1 MKLTVLG
8 CSGGIGAGLHTTA
21 LLVDDEFL
29 VDAGTGVGELSI
41 DAMSRIDHVF
51 VSHCHLDHVCSIPF
65 LVDAVGRRRAAPLV
79 VHGLEETIH
88 AMRSFLFN
96 GRIWPD
102 FTLLPRREA
111 PCLSYSAFGPGQSR
125 RLGSGMITALP
136 ANHAVAATGFCL
148 DSGAA
153 SLVFTGDTGPC
164 DALWDAVNAIGNLRY
179 LIVETAFS
187 ERDRNIAVASGHL
200 CPSLLAAELA
210 RLRSRP
216 EVFITHL
223 KPCDGETTMAEIATL
238 VPGRRPVMLQR
249 GHVFE
254 F

>member
-8 CSGGIGAGLHTTA
+8 CSGGIGAGLATTA
-21 LLVDDEFL
+21 LLVDNEL
-29 VDAGTGVGELSI
+29 LIDAGTGVGELSI

-65 LVDAVGRRRAAPLV
+65 LVDAVGRRRNTPLF
-79 VHGLEETIH
+79 VHGLEETIQ

-96 GRIWPD
+96 GQIWPD
-102 FTLLPRREA
+102 FTLLPRRET
-111 PCLSYSAFGPGQSR
+111 PWLSFRAFEPGHSL
-125 RLGSGMITALP
+125 RLGSGIITALP
-136 ANHAVAATGFCL
+136 ANHTVAAAGFCL

-187 ERDRNIAVASGHL
+187 ERERNIALASGHL

-210 RLRSRP
+210 KLRSRP

-223 KPCDGETTMAEIATL
+223 KPCDGEAAMTEIATL
-238 VPGRRPVMLQR
+238 VPGRRPVMLRR
-249 GHVFE
+249 GHVLE

>member
-1 MKLTVLG
+1 MKLTVAG

-102 FTLLPRREA
+102 FTLLPRRE
-111 PCLSYSAFGPGQSR
+111 S
-125 RLGSGMITALP
+125 
-136 ANHAVAATGFCL
+136 
-148 DSGAA
+148 
-153 SLVFTGDTGPC
+153 
-164 DALWDAVNAIGNLRY
+164 
-179 LIVETAFS
+179 
-187 ERDRNIAVASGHL
+187 
-200 CPSLLAAELA
+200 
-210 RLRSRP
+210 
-216 EVFITHL
+216 
-223 KPCDGETTMAEIATL
+223 
-238 VPGRRPVMLQR
+238 
-249 GHVFE
+249 
-254 F
+254 